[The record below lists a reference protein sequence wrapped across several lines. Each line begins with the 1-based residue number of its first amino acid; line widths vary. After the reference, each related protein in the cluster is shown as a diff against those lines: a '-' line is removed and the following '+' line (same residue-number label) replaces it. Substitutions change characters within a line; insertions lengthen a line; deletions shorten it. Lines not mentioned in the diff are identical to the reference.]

1 MTTCMSCLL
10 GGLFILNKCFLSLS
24 ALEYKVGF
32 QSRVVLAQ
40 NLKDEF
46 FLETFW
52 KSLLLSQPVS
62 AS

>member
-40 NLKDEF
+40 NLKDEL
-46 FLETFW
+46 FLETF
-52 KSLLLSQPVS
+52 
-62 AS
+62 